1 MTPARVVLVVGP
13 RLAGVDGVVAAL
25 GAALPE
31 VAVSSGRG
39 PAGAAIAGGVV
50 VAVVSAVAPLT
61 RTDWGLVER
70 AAVGGAPVVAVVS
83 KIDAH
88 RRWRDVLEADRASV
102 AGWNPRRRSV
112 PWVGIAAAPDL
123 GEPRLGDLVEL
134 VRDRLRDTGGEI
146 RPAVPRAHEAAAR
159 RALPRVDAAARR
171 RDLQRTRLQL
181 LRFIRDQCFAM
192 RTELRA
198 RAAAAPAGGTPDF
211 ETEVRLR
218 VARVMAQLDDE
229 IVHAVGDAA
238 AEIAPAQ
245 ALPDLPGPLESSG
258 SSRTLESRLM
268 AVLGIG
274 FGLGIALASS
284 RLLGGLARGPSLL
297 GLAAGLVVGLALV
310 VWVVRTRG
318 LLRDRA
324 LLDRWVTEVTATVR
338 WHAEAVVAERLLV
351 VESAWVRAPAGRAAA
366 GASPTGR
373 ADRDG
378 VTDQYEW

>member
-146 RPAVPRAHEAAAR
+146 RPGGARAHEAAAR

-245 ALPDLPGPLESSG
+245 ALPTSPGRW
-258 SSRTLESRLM
+258 SRR
-268 AVLGIG
+268 G
-274 FGLGIALASS
+274 
-284 RLLGGLARGPSLL
+284 RRARSK
-297 GLAAGLVVGLALV
+297 AG
-310 VWVVRTRG
+310 
-318 LLRDRA
+318 
-324 LLDRWVTEVTATVR
+324 
-338 WHAEAVVAERLLV
+338 
-351 VESAWVRAPAGRAAA
+351 
-366 GASPTGR
+366 
-373 ADRDG
+373 
-378 VTDQYEW
+378 